1 MRSRF
6 LLYAAALILGF
17 SSILLR
23 CWQLQIQS
31 ESLFEDKA
39 LKNQLRTFPIP
50 AKRGEILDCNRMV
63 LAGNRSAYRVKL
75 LDPSLPVTHRQLE
88 LLGSILGGSIQELK
102 KKITSHRGEYFYPVL
117 LREDIG
123 RRSSTI
129 LLENKVYL
137 PNIVIEQGPVR
148 YCPYESLACHIIG
161 YMGRIARSELQS
173 YEKKGY
179 PRDALIGKSG
189 LEKVFEEKLRGRD
202 GLKTVQVDALGWP
215 HDESV
220 SYPPHPG
227 KSLQLT
233 IDFEF
238 QIALERALEGKN
250 GGVVALDC
258 ANGDILAMA
267 SYPNFDPNLFTRFIP
282 NAEWKRLRDKK
293 RTPLIN
299 RVIEGE
305 YQPGSTFKLISGY
318 AALVSDVMNAD
329 TAITCNGSF
338 SLGRRTAYCWKP
350 GGHGHVLFE
359 KAIGQSCNVYFYTI
373 GAEIDVEALANVSAG
388 FGLGHQTGVCLL
400 NERPGII
407 PDKKRRKSRGKGNPW
422 TRGDTVNAAIGQG
435 DMLVTPL
442 QMARAIAAV
451 SNGGKIY
458 KPRLVKA
465 VLAADGK
472 ELETFEPELEND
484 LAIAPDVLEPVRE
497 GLKMAVQS
505 GTAWRAR
512 MKGVSV
518 FGKTGSAQNPGRKT
532 HAWFIGVME
541 ARRPSVA
548 IAVLLEG
555 AGAGGTQ
562 AVPVAKAAF
571 EEMKKVIDRRYPVAL
586 RKPIVS
592 EATTKETTS
601 VEPTVLSTAA
611 VAQTTSTT
619 SEPYIPETEGN
630 SDAAY
635 LIGIDPDETM
645 EYSPGDDALYQNN

>member
-1 MRSRF
+1 MRTRF
-6 LLYAAALILGF
+6 LLYAVALVLGF

-50 AKRGEILDCNRMV
+50 AKRGDILDCNRVV

-75 LDPSLPVTHRQLE
+75 LDTSLPITHRQLQ
-88 LLGSILGGSIQELK
+88 LLGSILGVTVSELK
-102 KKITSHRGEYFYPVL
+102 KKITSHRGEYFYPVML
-117 LREDIG
+117 QEDIG

-161 YMGRIARSELQS
+161 YMGRISTSELKA
-173 YEKKGY
+173 YEKQGY

-189 LEKVFEEKLRGRD
+189 LEKVFERKLRGRD

-215 HDESV
+215 HDEKV
-220 SYPPHPG
+220 SYPPHAG

-238 QIALERALEGKN
+238 QKALERALEGKN

-282 NAEWKRLRDKK
+282 SAEWKRLKDKR

-318 AALVSDVMNAD
+318 AALVSDVL
-329 TAITCNGSF
+329 TPETVITCNGSF

-359 KAIGQSCNVYFYTI
+359 KAMGQSCNVYFYTI
-373 GAEIDVEALANVSAG
+373 GAEIDVEKLANICDG
-388 FGLGHQTGVCLL
+388 FGLGHPTGVCLL

-407 PDKKRRKSRGKGNPW
+407 PNKKRRRSRRKSAPW
-422 TRGDTVNAAIGQG
+422 TRGDTVNVAIGQG

-442 QMARAIAAV
+442 QMVRAIAAV

-465 VLAADGK
+465 ILSADGK
-472 ELETFEPELEND
+472 ILEEFEPELEND
-484 LAIAPDVLEPVRE
+484 LNIAPDNLEPLRE

-541 ARRPSVA
+541 ARKPSVA

-571 EEMKKVIDRRYPVAL
+571 TEIKKVIDRRHPQLLRQAVASAKAT
-586 RKPIVS
+586 KP
-592 EATTKETTS
+592 TTS
-601 VEPTVLSTAA
+601 VASTLLSTSASAA
-611 VAQTTSTT
+611 TTATTSDLF
-619 SEPYIPETEGN
+619 IPETEGN

-645 EYSPGDDALYQNN
+645 EYSAGDDALYRSN